1 VDILTRPACSNPV
14 NMPDSSEM
22 PIQGLPFITGEGSS
36 SKITFE
42 FLYQFTFSI
51 CTPFCL
57 NRQLRAIASFADHM
71 RPGAVQHESS
81 ITDMVPKVE
90 VELQLK
96 ENLADAML
104 EMPSTGSSHL
114 PGIFFNSIN
123 LY

>member
-1 VDILTRPACSNPV
+1 MLTTCGREQYSTRRC
-14 NMPDSSEM
+14 
-22 PIQGLPFITGEGSS
+22 GS
-36 SKITFE
+36 
-42 FLYQFTFSI
+42 
-51 CTPFCL
+51 
-57 NRQLRAIASFADHM
+57 
-71 RPGAVQHESS
+71 ESS

-123 LY
+123 LYYIIETNLNFNTSGEDDGSERRTHYFMAANLL